1 MEFISL
7 CISMKKKRFEQNRGQ
22 GMQGIIEGELTL
34 TEWIF
39 PRFYFFDKD
48 NNKLGDKGV
57 AYISKAN
64 WGRLRKFLY
73 VIKS

>member
-1 MEFISL
+1 
-7 CISMKKKRFEQNRGQ
+7 
-22 GMQGIIEGELTL
+22 MQGIIEGELAL

-57 AYISKAN
+57 AYLSKAN
-64 WGRLRKFLY
+64 WGEVENIYLR
-73 VIKS
+73 IK